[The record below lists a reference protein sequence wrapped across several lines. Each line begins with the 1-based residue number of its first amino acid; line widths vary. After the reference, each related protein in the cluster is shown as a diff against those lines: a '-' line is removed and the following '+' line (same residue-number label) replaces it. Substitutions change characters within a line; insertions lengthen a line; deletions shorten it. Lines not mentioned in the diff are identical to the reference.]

1 MTMKSKLFVPAS
13 RPELFDKAFA
23 SAADALSFDLEDAVA
38 ASRKSAAREA
48 LRAWLTQLA
57 PQDEKKIIVRVN
69 APDTDDFAE
78 DLAMLSGMPV
88 HLVNVPKLETAA
100 QVQSTV
106 TALDAVGIAA
116 DLLITI
122 ETPGALAQATSIA
135 KAHARVQGLQLGL
148 ADLFEPLG
156 IDRHDPATL
165 RQVML
170 TLRLAAGEAG
180 KYVLDAAYAN
190 VGDPDG
196 FRAEAMLSRRL
207 GYLGK
212 SCIHPSQ
219 IAPANAV
226 YGFSPEEIAHAR
238 RLVDES
244 ERQPDTGAFLL
255 DGKMIDAPFV
265 RRARDILLPAGQ

>member
-1 MTMKSKLFVPAS
+1 MKSKLFVPAS

-38 ASRKSAAREA
+38 ASRKGAAREA
-48 LRAWLTQLA
+48 LRAWLAQLA
-57 PQDEKKIIVRVN
+57 PPYEKKIIVRVN
-69 APDTDDFAE
+69 APDTDDFAD
-78 DLAMLSGMPV
+78 DLTRLAGLPV

-106 TALDAVGIAA
+106 AALDAAGIAA

-122 ETPGALAQATSIA
+122 ETPGALAQATGIA

-219 IAPANAV
+219 IALANSV

-265 RRARDILLPAGQ
+265 RRARDILLAAGQ